1 MGDKMEKQSER
12 RIYITF
18 AGVLVGSFLIGVLM
32 GTGIAALKGTLGG
45 LEQLW
50 SRIKQLAV
58 YVMPVVFAGYNAVLF
73 ALSMHIYHK
82 NRRLAE
88 LWDGEDEAVIERIEQ
103 QLNFPMLFASIS
115 MILNYMFFVIL
126 VELAEFTELSKA
138 ASGVVMALNIVIFVL
153 GFAWYIVVAKLVVD
167 LEKRLNPEKR
177 GNVLDLKF
185 TKRWEESCDEAEK
198 QVIGQCAYKA
208 FRVTNTT
215 CMILWLIAF
224 ISEFTFHT
232 GVFPVVCICAIWM
245 VQNVSFIGT
254 AMKLER

>member
-1 MGDKMEKQSER
+1 MEKQSER

-50 SRIKQLAV
+50 SRIRQLAV

-73 ALSMHIYHK
+73 AVSLHIYHK
-82 NRRLAE
+82 NKRLAD
-88 LWDGEDEAVIERIEQ
+88 LWDGEDEEVIDRIEH

-126 VELAEFTELSKA
+126 VELAAFTELSKA
-138 ASGVVMALNIVIFVL
+138 ASRVVMALNIGIFVL
-153 GFAWYIVVAKLVVD
+153 GFAWYIVVAKLVVE

-208 FRVTNTT
+208 FGTTNTT

-224 ISEFTFHT
+224 LSEFTFHT
-232 GVFPVVCICAIWM
+232 GVFPVVCICVIWL